1 MVICMNRLF
10 IIEYIKKLTKEDI
23 LRYGIK
29 QDIVLTKDELDIIYN
44 YIKNKYQDIFDN
56 PIKVISEIKGNVR
69 DNVYNKILELYD
81 KYKNYIK

>member
-1 MVICMNRLF
+1 MNRLF
-10 IIEYIKKLTKEDI
+10 ITEYIKKLTKEDI

-44 YIKNKYQDIFDN
+44 YIKNRYQDIFDN
-56 PIKVISEIKGNVR
+56 TIKVINEIKGNIR

>member
-1 MVICMNRLF
+1 MNRLF
-10 IIEYIKKLTKEDI
+10 ITEYIKKLTKEDI

-29 QDIVLTKDELDIIYN
+29 QNIVLTKDELDIIYN

-56 PIKVISEIKGNVR
+56 PIKVINEIKGNVR
-69 DNVYNKILELYD
+69 DNVYNKILELYN

>member
-1 MVICMNRLF
+1 MNRLF
-10 IIEYIKKLTKEDI
+10 ITEYIKKLTKEDI

-44 YIKNKYQDIFDN
+44 YIKNRYQDIFDN
-56 PIKVISEIKGNVR
+56 PIKVINEIKGNIR